1 MIPLFTGSKGSEK
14 PHTPVEAPDS
24 IRSVARA
31 KMLLALGEGEFAG
44 GITGRDIYLDG
55 TPLIAESGTENFPG
69 VRWEF
74 RPGTPHQSYIQGMPN
89 VQNEIAVAVALP
101 SDTPWVRAVSNTQLS
116 AVRIR
121 VSWPLLVRTKDNGDR
136 VGTRVD
142 YAIDLSTDGGAWETV
157 LDGRIND
164 KTTTKYERSH
174 RIDLPPA
181 TSGWQVRVRRLTPD
195 STSSD
200 VINAMRVEAITEVI
214 DAKLRYPNTALLFI
228 EFDASQFQQI
238 PQVSV
243 DCKMR
248 VVRVPTNYDPESRTY
263 SGLWDG
269 TFKWAW
275 TNNPAWVC
283 YDVLRAER
291 FGLGRRLT
299 AANVDKWA
307 LYQIAQYCDERVPDG
322 RGGQEPRF
330 TCDIYIQE
338 AAQAWNVLRDLTAIY
353 RGMLYWADSQM
364 VSMADMPRDI
374 DYVYTR
380 ANVVDG
386 HFEYG
391 SSNQRERYSTALVS
405 WDNPDNDYQSD
416 VVAVSD
422 QALVRRYGINQL
434 ELTAIGCTRQSE
446 AHRRGKWALLTNS
459 KDRTVDFRVGLD
471 GHIPLPGRI
480 IGVADELLA
489 GRPLGGRIHSA
500 TDTQVTLDRPAQMN
514 PGDRLIV
521 NLPSGAAEARTV
533 QAASGA
539 VVTVT
544 TAYSETPVAQA
555 VWSVDADDLA
565 VQQFRV
571 IGRAQVE
578 EGLFQITAVQHD
590 PGKYQN
596 VDTGARIDNPPI
608 SVIPPSAQPAPTGVT
623 IDSYSQV
630 DQGIAITTMRAQ
642 WEPAAGAIAYQAE
655 WRKDDGPW
663 VNVPRTSA
671 LGFEVSG
678 IYAGNYL
685 VRVRA
690 INALDVQSLPA
701 SSMETTLNGKIGD
714 PPALAS
720 LTATG
725 LVFGI
730 KLEWGFPE
738 TGAADALKVELE
750 YGEANDV
757 EQLIPLGDFPY
768 PQRNHTLTGLSA
780 GKEFWFRAR
789 IVDRSGNIGP
799 WTSLVHGV
807 ASASAGPILEYLN
820 GQITETQLSTE
831 LLDLIDEAGGSSVV
845 VQQLINELA
854 AMYTIKA
861 QLTVDGVPYLAGVGV
876 GIENN
881 DGVITSQVL
890 VAASRFA
897 VVDPNTDEVISP
909 FVIQG
914 GQAIIN
920 EAIIGSASI
929 GSAKLADWLE
939 SDAVG
944 PGGEPVFRLNMR
956 TGAIA
961 INAALAGGG
970 RMSIT
975 NDAIKVFDESDVLRV
990 QMGDLSA

>member
-89 VQNEIAVAVALP
+89 VQNEIAVAVDLP

-330 TCDIYIQE
+330 TCNIYIQE

-521 NLPSGAAEARTV
+521 NLPSGKAEARTV

-539 VVTVT
+539 EVTVT
-544 TAYSETPVAQA
+544 TAYSETPAAQA
-555 VWSVDADDLA
+555 VWSVDADDL
-565 VQQFRV
+565 
-571 IGRAQVE
+571 
-578 EGLFQITAVQHD
+578 
-590 PGKYQN
+590 
-596 VDTGARIDNPPI
+596 
-608 SVIPPSAQPAPTGVT
+608 
-623 IDSYSQV
+623 
-630 DQGIAITTMRAQ
+630 
-642 WEPAAGAIAYQAE
+642 
-655 WRKDDGPW
+655 
-663 VNVPRTSA
+663 RT
-671 LGFEVSG
+671 
-678 IYAGNYL
+678 
-685 VRVRA
+685 
-690 INALDVQSLPA
+690 LP
-701 SSMETTLNGKIGD
+701 E
-714 PPALAS
+714 
-720 LTATG
+720 
-725 LVFGI
+725 
-730 KLEWGFPE
+730 
-738 TGAADALKVELE
+738 
-750 YGEANDV
+750 
-757 EQLIPLGDFPY
+757 
-768 PQRNHTLTGLSA
+768 
-780 GKEFWFRAR
+780 
-789 IVDRSGNIGP
+789 
-799 WTSLVHGV
+799 
-807 ASASAGPILEYLN
+807 
-820 GQITETQLSTE
+820 
-831 LLDLIDEAGGSSVV
+831 
-845 VQQLINELA
+845 
-854 AMYTIKA
+854 IKA
-861 QLTVDGVPYLAGVGV
+861 DLAGVGEAGSGTFMRWWFGL
-876 GIENN
+876 GIPL
-881 DGVITSQVL
+881 GL
-890 VAASRFA
+890 
-897 VVDPNTDEVISP
+897 
-909 FVIQG
+909 
-914 GQAIIN
+914 
-920 EAIIGSASI
+920 
-929 GSAKLADWLE
+929 
-939 SDAVG
+939 
-944 PGGEPVFRLNMR
+944 
-956 TGAIA
+956 
-961 INAALAGGG
+961 ALALIQ
-970 RMSIT
+970 RQ
-975 NDAIKVFDESDVLRV
+975 R
-990 QMGDLSA
+990 

>member
-1 MIPLFTGSKGSEK
+1 VIPLFTGSKGSEK

-89 VQNEIAVAVALP
+89 VQNEIAVAVDLP

-307 LYQIAQYCDERVPDG
+307 LYQIAQYCDELVPDG

-489 GRPLGGRIHSA
+489 GRRLGGRIHSA

-521 NLPSGAAEARTV
+521 NLPSGKAEARTV

-544 TAYSETPVAQA
+544 TAYSETPAVQA

-608 SVIPPSAQPAPTGVT
+608 SVIPPSAQPAPTSVT

-642 WEPAAGAIAYQAE
+642 WEPVAGAIAYQAE

-671 LGFEVSG
+671 LGFEVPG

-757 EQLIPLGDFPY
+757 EQMIPLGDFPY

-861 QLTVDGVPYLAGVGV
+861 QLTENGVPYLAGIGVGV
-876 GIENN
+876 ENN

-897 VVDPNTDEVISP
+897 VVDPNTDETISP

-975 NDAIKVFDESDVLRV
+975 NDAIKVFDESGVLRV
-990 QMGDLSA
+990 QMGDLTA